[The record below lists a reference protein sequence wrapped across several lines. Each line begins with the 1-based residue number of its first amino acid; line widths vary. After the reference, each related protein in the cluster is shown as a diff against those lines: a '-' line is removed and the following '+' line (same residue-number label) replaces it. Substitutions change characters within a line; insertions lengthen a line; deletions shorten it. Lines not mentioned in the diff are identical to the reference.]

1 MPVFSRE
8 VHLVGRPDGLPTE
21 DQFALRSVDV
31 PDAGPG
37 QVQVQ
42 NLYMS
47 VDPAMRPPLTNGQTP
62 LNKAMTGGALG
73 RVLQSQHPA
82 FREGDI
88 VQSRMGF
95 REFFVSDGQG
105 LTTLHADPALP
116 LTVYM
121 HALGGTGLTAYGG
134 LLEIGALQDGEH
146 VFVSA
151 AAGAVGS
158 VAAQIAKIKGCYTI
172 GSAGSEDKCA
182 WLRNQLNLDAV
193 INYKQQPIRKAL
205 KAAAPNGIDV
215 YFDNVGGEHLQAAIG
230 HMREFGRIA
239 LCGSISMYND
249 TEAGSG
255 ITNLPKMVGLGVNM
269 RGFLVRHYAHM
280 RPDFLRDMSAW
291 LAAGRVTYRE
301 TVMDG
306 IESAP
311 DAFIGLFKGANIGK
325 MVVRITEAE

>member
-1 MPVFSRE
+1 MPVISRE
-8 VHLVGRPDGLPTE
+8 VHLVTRPDGLPTE

-31 PDAGPG
+31 ADAGPG

-42 NLYMS
+42 NLFMS

-62 LNKAMTGGALG
+62 LNKAMSGGALG
-73 RVLQSQHPA
+73 RVQQSQHAA

-95 REFFVSDGQG
+95 REYFVSDGQG
-105 LTTLHADPALP
+105 LTVLHADPALP

-134 LLEIGALQDGEH
+134 LLDVGALQDGEH

-158 VAAQIAKIKGCYTI
+158 VAVQIAKIKGCYTI
-172 GSAGSEDKCA
+172 GSAGSEAKCA
-182 WLRNQLNLDAV
+182 WLRDQLHLDAV

-215 YFDNVGGEHLQAAIG
+215 YFDNVGGDHLDAALPR
-230 HMREFGRIA
+230 MNLRGRIA
-239 LCGSISMYND
+239 LCGMISAYNNFG
-249 TEAGSG
+249 AVSSG
-255 ITNLPKMVGLGVNM
+255 VTTLSNMIYGRMTM
-269 RGFLVRHYAHM
+269 RGFVVSDFAHLQEA
-280 RPDFLRDMSAW
+280 FVSDMTRW
-291 LAAGRVTYRE
+291 LKDGRMKYEE
-301 TVMDG
+301 TVLVG

-311 DAFIGLFKGANIGK
+311 KALIGLLTGLNTGK
-325 MVVRITEAE
+325 MLVNLFE

>member
-215 YFDNVGGEHLQAAIG
+215 YFDNVGGDHLDAALPR
-230 HMREFGRIA
+230 MNLRGRIA
-239 LCGSISMYND
+239 LCGMISAYNNFG
-249 TEAGSG
+249 AVSSG
-255 ITNLPKMVGLGVNM
+255 VTTLSNMIYGRMTM
-269 RGFLVRHYAHM
+269 RGFVVS
-280 RPDFLRDMSAW
+280 DFPHLQEAFVSDMTGW
-291 LAAGRVTYRE
+291 LKDGRMKYEE
-301 TVMDG
+301 TVLVG
-306 IESAP
+306 IERAP
-311 DAFIGLFKGANIGK
+311 AALIGLFTGLNTGK
-325 MVVRITEAE
+325 MLVNLYQ